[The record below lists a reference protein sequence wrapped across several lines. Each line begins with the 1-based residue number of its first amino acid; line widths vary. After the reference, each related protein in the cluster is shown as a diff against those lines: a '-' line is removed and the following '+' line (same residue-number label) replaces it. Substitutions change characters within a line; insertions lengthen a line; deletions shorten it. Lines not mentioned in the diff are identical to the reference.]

1 MTVTLLGPKPYRR
14 DYQLGPAAIPDFLFD
29 CLLSQMLDDG
39 SPEIIADLIDTQGK
53 IIPTLISKVEIG
65 DTADL
70 EGQAQSA
77 FKMEFLDGRGF
88 SETVYLDGHH
98 RIIKRILHQQGLYTL
113 ERTDAKTVLEQ
124 FPERAEYILQQT
136 DISGTSL

>member
-1 MTVTLLGPKPYRR
+1 V
-14 DYQLGPAAIPDFLFD
+14 
-29 CLLSQMLDDG
+29 
-39 SPEIIADLIDTQGK
+39 DLVESEGK
-53 IIPTLISKVEIG
+53 IIPTLISKVEIE

-70 EGQAQSA
+70 EDQTQFA

-88 SETVYLDGHH
+88 SETVYLDSQ
-98 RIIKRILHQQGLYTL
+98 RQLKRRILHQQGLYTL

-124 FPERAEYILQQT
+124 FPERSKYILRQT